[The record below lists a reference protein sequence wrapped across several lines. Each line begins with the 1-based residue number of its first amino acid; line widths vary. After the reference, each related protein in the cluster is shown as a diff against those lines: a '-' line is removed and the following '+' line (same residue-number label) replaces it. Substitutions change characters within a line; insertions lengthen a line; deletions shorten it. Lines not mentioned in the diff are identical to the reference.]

1 MNGFVIFVIILL
13 LLLALAYFG
22 WYFYARWNASRNGLP
37 PPSMNPLVYFSSA
50 NAVNTAASNY
60 PGPAPTGI
68 KGWFDTQVRKFK
80 NRNNRYTTGGGYEE
94 SGLGSGA
101 ASRGV
106 GGGRGAGSRLDP
118 DEAWSSRVGDE
129 AYYEEQELGLHEPA
143 STHQM
148 ANPYASPSYG
158 APAPGLSNQEPT
170 RGRSRTRDSYDEH
183 LDAQS
188 GRNPFGDDH
197 AASLR
202 GVSPRP
208 VLDSD
213 TSYRGGATAHM
224 PSAPPLKK
232 TGSVDS
238 TDNSPTESRRSV
250 FREGL

>member
-1 MNGFVIFVIILL
+1 MNGWLVFIIILL
-13 LLLALAYFG
+13 LLLSISYFG

-37 PPSMNPLVYFSSA
+37 PPSMNPMVAFSRSSA
-50 NAVNTAASNY
+50 SGTANSNY

-80 NRNNRYTTGGGYEE
+80 NRNNRYTTGSGYEDAGY
-94 SGLGSGA
+94 SAG
-101 ASRGV
+101 RGV

-143 STHQM
+143 STQGQT
-148 ANPYASPSYG
+148 ANPYANPTSYNNTAEPS
-158 APAPGLSNQEPT
+158 

-188 GRNPFGDDH
+188 ARNPFGDDN

-208 VLDSD
+208 VLDAD
-213 TSYRGGATAHM
+213 TSYRGGATATM
-224 PSAPPLKK
+224 PSVPKHKK
-232 TGSVDS
+232 AGSVDS
-238 TDNSPTESRRSV
+238 MDDSPTESRRSV